1 MGASSSSKAS
11 ALKSMTNKDV
21 FSPTSPNI
29 NLKLRLEPVQSVTGN
44 EGLPVSQRT
53 PVLLTFLHPP
63 KPATSQAIDDSSLY
77 RVVVVTAQGIE
88 EFCLITG
95 NRGIRTYVEE
105 PGQRINVAVQL
116 DAGGELGK
124 GVLICTASSRFKFID
139 LTTLQVKATFEAERE
154 AAHMKIEKDEITALV
169 ALEAGQIAIGHL
181 NGLVQVWTFGASE
194 PRVTFNAGQK
204 WEMPGVTRLA
214 YSKKLKSV
222 LSGHDNG
229 YSNPQ
234 GRYFTLDSYEIRLYS
249 VDFSAED
256 TASIKEKSSELGGFA
271 GSCFDL
277 KVSDPH
283 SMAFALSSLE
293 RKVYIWSLQTFKLV
307 FQFSIPKISENN
319 ALATSFHVLSLPEN
333 RQLLNFGMSDGTVV
347 VSQLAL
353 QEDLRLSW
361 SALKLIKQRAETKR
375 LDQCQ
380 VTFMDYD
387 PVIDVLAVGDKQSHV
402 RLINNFVVE
411 TTPKQAAVEAEQPA
425 EEVKRKAASEK
436 RIEQIRKRVEGRK
449 PEEDSSGF
457 KRFLLQRKEALQAAD
472 PEKPYKDLLMEIS
485 EQWKQMSPEAK
496 QAYEPSPTELIPPV

>member
-21 FSPTSPNI
+21 FAPTSPNI

-44 EGLPVSQRT
+44 EALPVTQRT
-53 PVLLTFLHPP
+53 AVLLTFLHPP

-88 EFCLITG
+88 EFCLVTG
-95 NRGIRTYVEE
+95 NRGIRAYSEE
-105 PGQRINVAVQL
+105 TGQRINAAVQL

-124 GVLICTASSRFKFID
+124 GVLLCTASSRFKFID

-154 AAHMKIEKDEITALV
+154 AAHMKIEKDEIAALV
-169 ALEAGQIAIGHL
+169 ALEAGQIAVGHL

-194 PRVTFNAGQK
+194 PRVTFNSTQK

-234 GRYFTLDSYEIRLYS
+234 GRYFKLDSYEIRLYS
-249 VDFSAED
+249 VDFPAED
-256 TASIKEKSSELGGFA
+256 SANTKEKSSELGGFA

-277 KVSDPH
+277 KVSDAH

-293 RKVYIWSLQTFKLV
+293 RTVYIWSLQTFKLI
-307 FQFSIPKISENN
+307 FQFSIPQIGESS
-319 ALATSFHVLSLPEN
+319 ALATSLHTLSQPEN
-333 RQLLNFGMSDGTVV
+333 KQILSFGMSDGTIV

-353 QEDLRLSW
+353 LGDLRLSW
-361 SALKLIKQRAETKR
+361 SPLKLIKQRIEAKR
-375 LDQCQ
+375 MDQRQ
-380 VTFMDYD
+380 VTFIDYD
-387 PVIDVLAVGDKQSHV
+387 PVIDMLAVGDKQSHV

-411 TTPKQAAVEAEQPA
+411 TAPKQQVAEAPVEEG
-425 EEVKRKAASEK
+425 KRKAANQD
-436 RIEQIRKRVEGRK
+436 RIDQIRKRVEGRR
-449 PEEDSSGF
+449 PEEESFGF
-457 KRFLLQRKEALQAAD
+457 KRFLQQRKEVLQAAD

-485 EQWKQMSPEAK
+485 EQWKQMSLEAR
-496 QAYEPSPTELIPPV
+496 QAYEPPPTDFSPPV